1 MTAIPKPKR
10 IRDAKYVDWI
20 KTLPCLVKSTFCLG
34 DIDPHHVIPEGGG
47 ITGGKVSD
55 YRCVPLCRWHHD
67 GANMREQFEQ
77 LHDIDLQEKIDDLRA
92 AYRHFF
98 ATVAPRKTRTLQ
110 PTIRECREIK
120 NCICGRTHVIPMEKT
135 GGWRRVP
142 GTNLITCR
150 CPVTNKEQEAR
161 LA

>member
-20 KTLPCLVKSTFCLG
+20 KTLPCLVRSVYCLG

-67 GANMREQFEQ
+67 GANMRAEFER
-77 LHDIDLQEKIDDLRA
+77 LFDIDLEEKIDDLRT
-92 AYRHFF
+92 AYRHLF

-110 PTIRECREIK
+110 PTAKLRIEHCVCGKPHVLPYSKCHIRGLTEGIFLRY
-120 NCICGRTHVIPMEKT
+120 
-135 GGWRRVP
+135 
-142 GTNLITCR
+142 R
-150 CPVTNKEQEAR
+150 CPVSNEQQQAR